1 VKPIFAAITLAISVA
16 ACHPAEPLAVSD
28 AVFQPPLGSSGI
40 GAAYFTVRSAA
51 ADRIVSVTSPQADSI
66 EIHASVTKNGRASMQ
81 RLETVELP
89 AGKVVEFVTGGMHLM
104 VFSPRQGPGE
114 GSFPI
119 TIELQSG
126 AKKTI
131 AFENRRGGEDN
142 HS

>member
-1 VKPIFAAITLAISVA
+1 VKPIFAVVTLAASLAACQPADPLAISN
-16 ACHPAEPLAVSD
+16 P
-28 AVFQPPLGSSGI
+28 VFQPPLGSSGI
-40 GAAYFTVRSAA
+40 GAAYFTIRSAA
-51 ADRIVSVTSPQADSI
+51 ADRIVSVTSSQADSI
-66 EIHASVTKNGRASMQ
+66 EIHASVTENGRASMH

-89 AGKVVEFVTGGMHLM
+89 AGKPVEFATGGMHLM
-104 VFSPRQGPGE
+104 IFSPRQNLGE
-114 GSFPI
+114 TSFPI

>member
-1 VKPIFAAITLAISVA
+1 MRVFFAAVALLAGLA
-16 ACHPAEPLAVSD
+16 ACQPAEPVTVAD

-40 GAAYFTVRSAA
+40 GAAYFSITSVA
-51 ADRIVSVTSPQADSI
+51 ADRIVSVSSSEADSI
-66 EIHASVTKNGRASMQ
+66 EIHASVTKDGRASMQ

-89 AGKVVEFVTGGMHLM
+89 AGKKVEFAPGGMHLM
-104 VFSPRQGPGE
+104 VFSPHQEAGQTA
-114 GSFPI
+114 FPI

-131 AFENRRGGEDN
+131 SFQNRRGGEEN